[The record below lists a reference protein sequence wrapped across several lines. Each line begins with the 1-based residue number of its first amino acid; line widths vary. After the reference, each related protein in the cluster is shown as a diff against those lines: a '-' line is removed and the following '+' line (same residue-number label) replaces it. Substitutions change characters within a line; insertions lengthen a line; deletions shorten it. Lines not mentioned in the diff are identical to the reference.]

1 VARTRAQRR
10 RQSLW
15 LSVALVITLLAL
27 LFARDVNRAAHNS
40 SSPRR
45 SENRSF
51 GVLASTLITQENSF
65 DVRFRYLLT
74 NGQTLS
80 RQVFSARLTQLADQ
94 LVMWPTE
101 AVQLREPKL
110 AHNVNGV
117 LAQVTEQRFDDYQAI
132 VTDVDDSMRLPTG
145 TLPWLTSTLGVV
157 DTNTAQASLFST
169 SQEWATRRFSLAREP
184 GHVKLSATTNGVA
197 LMHLSSALQVLRT
210 SPTLVA
216 TRGVGI
222 VAISVT
228 PAPLPAT
235 AGELLLPPAS
245 SVHLGISVMNGN
257 YIDQPISMTV
267 TLIPQNGRGLRQSQ
281 TINTV
286 LGPLQSFAFVPKLL
300 QTQASERATLI
311 IKVAGAPSAL
321 NMTRSRIY
329 RVVMSPSGNT

>member
-1 VARTRAQRR
+1 MLI
-10 RQSLW
+10 S
-15 LSVALVITLLAL
+15 LLAL

-40 SSPRR
+40 TSPRR

-51 GVLASTLITQENSF
+51 GVLATALITQENNF

-94 LVMWPTE
+94 LVSWPTE
-101 AVQLREPKL
+101 AAQLRQPKL
-110 AHNVNGV
+110 AHDVNGV
-117 LAQVTEQRFDDYQAI
+117 LDQVTEQRFDDYQAI
-132 VTDVDDSMRLPTG
+132 VTDVDESMRLPSG
-145 TLPWLTSTLGVV
+145 TLPWSTSTLGVV

-169 SQEWATRRFSLAREP
+169 SQEWNSRRFSLVREP
-184 GHVKLSATTNGVA
+184 GQVKLSTTTNGVA
-197 LMHLSSALQVLRT
+197 LMHLSTALQALRT

-216 TRGVGI
+216 MRGVGI
-222 VAISVT
+222 AAISVS
-228 PAPLPAT
+228 PSPLPAT
-235 AGELLLPPAS
+235 TGELLLPPAS
-245 SVHLGISVMNGN
+245 SVRLGISVLNGN
-257 YIDQPISMTV
+257 YIDQSISLTV

-281 TINTV
+281 TMNTV

-300 QTQASERATLI
+300 LTQASERATLV

-329 RVVMSPSGNT
+329 RVVMSPSGGT

>member
-15 LSVALVITLLAL
+15 LSVAVVASLIAL
-27 LFARDVNRAAHNS
+27 LFARDVNRGAHNS

-51 GVLASTLITQENSF
+51 GVLASTLITQENNF

-101 AVQLREPKL
+101 AAQLRQPKL
-110 AHNVNGV
+110 AHNVNVV
-117 LAQVTEQRFDDYQAI
+117 LNQVTEQRFDDYQAI
-132 VTDVDDSMRLPTG
+132 VTDVDESMRLPSG
-145 TLPWLTSTLGVV
+145 TLPWPTSTLGVV

-197 LMHLSSALQVLRT
+197 LMHLSAALQVLRN

-222 VAISVT
+222 VAVSVT
-228 PAPLPAT
+228 PAPLPA
-235 AGELLLPPAS
+235 AVGELLLPPAS
-245 SVHLGISVMNGN
+245 SVHLGISVLNGS

-281 TINTV
+281 IMNTV

-311 IKVAGAPSAL
+311 IKVAGAPSAA

-329 RVVMSPSGNT
+329 RVVMSPSGST

>member
-1 VARTRAQRR
+1 V
-10 RQSLW
+10 
-15 LSVALVITLLAL
+15 VITLLFV

-51 GVLASTLITQENSF
+51 GVLATTLITQENNL
-65 DVRFRYLLT
+65 DVRLRYLLA

-94 LVMWPTE
+94 LVLWPTE
-101 AVQLREPKL
+101 ATQLRQPRL
-110 AHNVNGV
+110 AHDVNGV
-117 LAQVTEQRFDDYQAI
+117 LAQVTEQRFADYQAI
-132 VTDVDDSMRLPTG
+132 VTDVDESMRLPSG
-145 TLPWLTSTLGVV
+145 TLPWPTSPLGVI

-169 SQEWATRRFSLAREP
+169 SQEWASRRFSLAREP
-184 GHVKLSATTNGVA
+184 GQVKLGATNNGIA
-197 LMHLSSALQVLRT
+197 LMHLASALQALRT

-222 VAISVT
+222 VAISVS
-228 PAPLPAT
+228 PAALPAT
-235 AGELLLPPAS
+235 TGELLLPPAN
-245 SVHLGISVMNGN
+245 SVRLGISVLNGN
-257 YIDQPISMTV
+257 YIDQPISVTI

-281 TINTV
+281 TMNTV

-329 RVVMSPSGNT
+329 RVVMSPSGST

>member
-1 VARTRAQRR
+1 M
-10 RQSLW
+10 
-15 LSVALVITLLAL
+15 VISLLAL

-51 GVLASTLITQENSF
+51 GVLASTLISQENSF

-74 NGQTLS
+74 NGETLS

-101 AVQLREPKL
+101 AAQLRQPKL

-117 LAQVTEQRFDDYQAI
+117 LSQVTEQRFDDYQAI
-132 VTDVDDSMRLPTG
+132 VTDVGESMRLPSG
-145 TLPWLTSTLGVV
+145 TLPWPTSILGVV

-169 SQEWATRRFSLAREP
+169 SQEWASRRFSLAREP

-197 LMHLSSALQVLRT
+197 LMHLSTALQVLRD

-228 PAPLPAT
+228 PAPLPAA

-245 SVHLGISVMNGN
+245 SVHLGISVLNGN
-257 YIDQPISMTV
+257 YIDQPISVTV

-281 TINTV
+281 IMNTV

-321 NMTRSRIY
+321 NMTRSRTY
-329 RVVMSPSGNT
+329 RVVMSPSGGTPGST